1 MIYKKRWTLS
11 LFALINTIIFLMGNV
26 LNKKI
31 NHYKIY
37 PSDISF
43 SIIFGMFYGFI
54 IGYFILL
61 YLDKNKENQILDSE
75 VKHSINKLEIF
86 NEQLISQNK
95 ELESFNDII
104 SDKEKELRE
113 IINIVPVQI
122 FLKDIDGNYILS
134 NKAHANF
141 LGFDVE
147 ELEGKNQKY
156 LDFFDKN
163 QTDFFK
169 KTDKKVVKEN
179 RIYTYEKSVN
189 IDDKDKYLRISKIPL
204 TLSSGEVEIL
214 VVAQDMTNINNLKNK
229 IQRQNKRLKK
239 DNQKLSKLNKKN
251 KKLALDFEKLIHL
264 ISFSASKEENNEYLK
279 NVFNLVSQMMSK
291 SKSSSIYLF
300 QLGKVKYID
309 SKKYSVKSLNKRGYL
324 KEDFQMPK
332 KNKVKVL
339 KSSDKFSLIIGFY
352 YGKEVIGGLSIDFEK
367 NISKKIVEQ
376 EKRFLR
382 SVSILINN
390 YYLNKKTLE
399 INNSK
404 QKNIIISL
412 VKLLEIHDEYTK
424 GHSEEVARLSQKLA
438 IKMGIENSNSAYWAG
453 MVHDIGK
460 ILIDKKILNSKTKL
474 SFSEYE
480 TVKNHPLWG
489 YEVLN
494 KSDELKDIAK
504 YILHHHERYDGTGY
518 PEGLKGEEIP
528 QISRILTVTD
538 SWDTMRTKRSYKNSM
553 GLEESIQELIDNKG
567 SQFCPKT
574 VDIFIEEILRNE
586 SQFEKDKVAK

>member
-11 LFALINTIIFLMGNV
+11 LFALINTIIFLIGNV

-31 NHYKIY
+31 NNYKVY
-37 PSDISF
+37 PIDISF
-43 SIIFGMFYGFI
+43 SIIFGILYGFI

-61 YLDKNKENQILDSE
+61 YLDKTRENQKLDSE
-75 VKHSINKLEIF
+75 VKNSINKLEIF
-86 NEQLISQNK
+86 NEQLINQNK

-104 SDKEKELRE
+104 TDKEKELRE

-122 FLKDIDGNYILS
+122 FLKDINGNYILS

-141 LGFDVE
+141 LGFDVD
-147 ELEGKNQKY
+147 ELEGKNQKD
-156 LDFFDKN
+156 LNFFNKK
-163 QTDFFK
+163 QIKFFK
-169 KTDKKVVKEN
+169 KTDQKVIEKN
-179 RIYTYEKSVN
+179 IIYKYEKTVN
-189 IDDKDKYLRISKIPL
+189 LNNNEKYLKISKIPL
-204 TLSSGEVEIL
+204 TLSNGEVEIL

-229 IQRQNKRLKK
+229 VQRQNKRLKK
-239 DNQKLSKLNKKN
+239 DNKKLIKLNKKN

-279 NVFNLVSQMMSK
+279 NVFNLVSQMMSD

-300 QLGKVKYID
+300 DSEKVKYID
-309 SKKYSVKSLNKRGYL
+309 SKKYCLKSLNKRKYL
-324 KEDFQMPK
+324 KKDFQMPK
-332 KNKVKVL
+332 KNKVKEL
-339 KSSDKFSLIIGFY
+339 KSSDKMSLIIGFY

-367 NISKKIVEQ
+367 DISNNLIKQ

-399 INNSK
+399 SNNSK

-412 VKLLEIHDEYTK
+412 VKLLEIHDDYTK
-424 GHSEEVARLSQKLA
+424 GHSEEVAKLSQKLA

-480 TVKNHPLWG
+480 TVKKHPLWG

-494 KSDELKDIAK
+494 KSEELKDIAK

-518 PEGLKGEEIP
+518 PEGLKGKKIP
-528 QISRILTVTD
+528 QISRILTVAD
-538 SWDTMRTKRSYKNSM
+538 SWNTMRTKRSYKKPM
-553 GLEESIQELIDNKG
+553 ELEESIQELIDNKG
-567 SQFCPKT
+567 NQFCPET
-574 VDIFIEEILRNE
+574 VDVFIEEILRNE
-586 SQFEKDKVAK
+586 NEFGKEKVAK